1 MKEKQNENLEHLL
14 DEFKETFLNKLRTIK
29 NQNAK
34 KSLKLNTIPKFLK
47 ALTVPYAL
55 KQRIGIELERMIK
68 SGIL

>member
-14 DEFKETFLNKLRTIK
+14 DEFKETFLNELRTIK